1 MSSYTCD
8 LRAVGRTTDAA
19 GAGGCA
25 LSALCQRGHMT
36 AQTGLVIAVRE
47 ASYFHFSNAK
57 QENVNITPQQAPSI
71 SRSLLFVFFCPFSPS
86 LTH

>member
-1 MSSYTCD
+1 MCD

-25 LSALCQRGHMT
+25 LSALCQHVHMT
-36 AQTGLVIAVRE
+36 AQTGLVVAVCE
-47 ASYFHFSNAK
+47 ACDFSSNAK
-57 QENVNITPQQAPSI
+57 QENVNITPQQAPPI
-71 SRSLLFVFFCPFSPS
+71 SRSLPSVFFCPFSPS